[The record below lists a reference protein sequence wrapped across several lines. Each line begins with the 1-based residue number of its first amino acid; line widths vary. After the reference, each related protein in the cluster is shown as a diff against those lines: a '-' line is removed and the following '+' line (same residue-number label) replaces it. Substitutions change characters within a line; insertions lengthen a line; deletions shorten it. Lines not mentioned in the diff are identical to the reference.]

1 MPDRA
6 PSYALPPVE
15 LLDEV
20 GSTNDEAHRRAAA
33 GERGPIWIATRR
45 QTAGKGRSGRAWV
58 EASEGNVAATLLFMP
73 GCALARLPELS
84 LVAGV
89 ATYDAV
95 GDAVGGALFSD
106 GAEGLE
112 LKWPNDVLVDGAK
125 VSGILIESGNH
136 GVEVVSLVGIG
147 INVASAPDVPDRAVT
162 SLSAHG
168 CLLDAGAVLDH
179 LVARMAHWLRVWE
192 AVDGFDAIR
201 AAWSARAIPLGRP
214 LEVKTHEGPVAG
226 TFAGLDRDGAL
237 LIDLPVAGRR
247 RFTFGDVAVLPA
259 RSA

>member
-6 PSYALPPVE
+6 PSHALPPVE
-15 LLDEV
+15 ILDEV

-58 EASEGNVAATLLFMP
+58 EAGEGNVAATLLFMP
-73 GCALARLPELS
+73 SCALARLPELS

-95 GDAVGGALFSD
+95 GEALSI
-106 GAEGLE
+106 GSVERLE

-136 GVEVVSLVGIG
+136 GAEVVSLVGIG

-168 CLLDAGAVLDH
+168 CPLDASAVLDR

-192 AVDGFDAIR
+192 AAGGFDAIR

-226 TFAGLDRDGAL
+226 TFAGLDTDGAL